1 MLKVTFMGAGST
13 VFARNV
19 IGDCMC
25 SPVLREAEFAL
36 YDIDGKR
43 LSESAEILGAMN
55 DTLGGHGK
63 ITTYLGVENRKE
75 ALRGASFVVNA
86 IQVGLYDPCT
96 IIDFEVPKK
105 VRPAPDHWRY
115 PGDWWYYAG
124 SAHYSSYGRFCQG
137 YADGLSRRLVP
148 ELYQPHGHAFWLY
161 AALYRD

>member
-96 IIDFEVPKK
+96 IIDFEVPKSTACA
-105 VRPAPDHWRY
+105 RPLEIPWGLVVLCGLCALFQLWTILPRICRRSVQT
-115 PGDWWYYAG
+115 PG
-124 SAHYSSYGRFCQG
+124 S
-137 YADGLSRRLVP
+137 
-148 ELYQPHGHAFWLY
+148 
-161 AALYRD
+161 